1 MELSVIGENIAE
13 IKNNILKNAKEA
25 GREAEKVVLIAVT
38 KTVEADK
45 MNEAIREGITDIGE
59 NKVQEIL
66 RKYDDVQENVKWHLI
81 GSLQSNKVKYIID
94 KVDLIHSL
102 DRMSLA
108 KEIDKRAMENGKV
121 MDCLVQVNISQ
132 EDSKH
137 GIAKEDVVEFIKT
150 VSSDCKNIRI
160 RGLMGMAPFA
170 EETEETRIYF
180 KQLKDISIQIEGMNI
195 EGVKMEYLSMGM
207 SNDYGVAIRE
217 GSNMVRIG
225 TAIFGKR
232 NYDS

>member
-1 MELSVIGENIAE
+1 MSVIGENIAE
-13 IKNNILKNAKEA
+13 IKEKISKNARES
-25 GREAEKVVLIAVT
+25 GREAEDIVLIAVT

-66 RKYDDVQENVKWHLI
+66 RKYDDVQGNVKWHLI

-102 DRMSLA
+102 DRISLA

-137 GIAKEDVVEFIKT
+137 GLVKEDVAEFIKT
-150 VSSDCKNIRI
+150 VSSNYKNIRI

-180 KQLKDISIQIEGMNI
+180 KQLKDISLQIEGMNI
-195 EGVKMEYLSMGM
+195 ESVKMEYLSMGM
-207 SNDYGVAIRE
+207 SNDYGVAIQE

>member
-1 MELSVIGENIAE
+1 MSVIGENIAE
-13 IKNNILKNAKEA
+13 IKKDILQNAKKT
-25 GREAEKVVLIAVT
+25 GRAAEDVVLIAVT

-66 RKYDDVQENVKWHLI
+66 RKYDDVEEDVRWHLI

-102 DRMSLA
+102 DRISLA
-108 KEIDKRAMENGKV
+108 KEIDKRAGENGKI

-137 GIAKEDVVEFIKT
+137 GVAKEDVAEFIRT
-150 VSSDCKNIRI
+150 VSSNYKNIRI
-160 RGLMGMAPFA
+160 LGLMGMAPFT
-170 EETEETRIYF
+170 EDSEETRTYF
-180 KQLKDISIQIEGMNI
+180 KQLKDISVQIEGMNM
-195 EGVKMEYLSMGM
+195 ESVKMECLSMGM
-207 SNDYGVAIRE
+207 SNDYKVAIQE

-225 TAIFGKR
+225 TAIFGER
-232 NYDS
+232 NYES